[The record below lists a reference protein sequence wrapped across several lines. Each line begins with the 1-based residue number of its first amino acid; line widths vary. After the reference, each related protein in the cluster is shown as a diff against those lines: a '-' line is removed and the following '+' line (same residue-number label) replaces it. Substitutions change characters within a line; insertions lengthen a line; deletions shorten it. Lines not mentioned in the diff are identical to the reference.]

1 MMEEGRGTI
10 LTEEQLQRSIE
21 AGQWYESEGE
31 SGSEEVEEEDSS
43 LQLSTH
49 EQVRNKPTHGSDPRD
64 QLNYAWNLTFVSYL
78 KEYQMN

>member
-1 MMEEGRGTI
+1 MMEEGTI

-31 SGSEEVEEEDSS
+31 SGNEEVEEEDSS

-49 EQVRNKPTHGSDPRD
+49 EQVSNKPTHGSDPRD
-64 QLNYAWNLTFVSYL
+64 
-78 KEYQMN
+78 

>member
-1 MMEEGRGTI
+1 MEEGRDAI

-43 LQLSTH
+43 LQLSIH
-49 EQVRNKPTHGSDPRD
+49 EQVRNKPTHGSDPRR
-64 QLNYAWNLTFVSYL
+64 QVS
-78 KEYQMN
+78 

>member
-1 MMEEGRGTI
+1 MEEDRGSI

-43 LQLSTH
+43 LQLFTH
-49 EQVRNKPTHGSDPRD
+49 EQVRTKPTHESARLVCG
-64 QLNYAWNLTFVSYL
+64 T
-78 KEYQMN
+78 